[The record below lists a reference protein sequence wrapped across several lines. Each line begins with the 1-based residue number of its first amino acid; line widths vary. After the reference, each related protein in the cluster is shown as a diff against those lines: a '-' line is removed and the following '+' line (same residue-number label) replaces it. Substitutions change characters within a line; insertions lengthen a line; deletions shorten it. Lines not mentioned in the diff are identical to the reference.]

1 MSDDPFRNM
10 TPVTARSSVVPSE
23 SITLRTVSPTSHF
36 SSGNRKLRLRIVTR
50 HPLPEHHFLAP
61 FDPNDFQCFAKL
73 KHFVHAHLVARS
85 KGAAQSGL
93 MDGITQDALEFQMD
107 SFEVPNDPEILRDG
121 DTVEV
126 VVDPES
132 AMQAGRNG
140 EIAMM
145 QSEADERDEDDS
157 QDEDHDDDNADP
169 LEFSAADAEERDALL
184 EANRLAALLRSGIHK
199 MSDDQYDDLPS
210 RLHAE
215 VDDLPRMPGPSN
227 LNSVPALKTIR
238 PTVSKTSI
246 PERASV
252 PTLPLMPPSLALGG
266 GAASAMAAF
275 EAKRKQMQASSSSA
289 QSRPPPPMTP
299 ARGATASGS
308 KRNLKRDRSSSSSS
322 SSSSSDSSSDS
333 ESDSDSD
340 SNSDS
345 TDSSSESESESDSAS
360 SDSDSQISDGSSDSA
375 PSVQATHSDRP
386 RQMIN
391 ASAQRPKSPA
401 PVPPGQGLNRT
412 KRRNA
417 MRRMKA
423 KEQRETENTL
433 RFLEARERAASRE
446 NGEDHV
452 GEADRVGWIE
462 DREPAMLQIKGTSGL
477 AQSNGINV
485 SSDGDMPPGGGSFGM
500 EESSITTERPAETRK
515 RKRTDETAATIEES
529 GPQVQRLGP
538 RWQDMQPGQAP
549 YGGAIPANVLIRH
562 IDCQAFYDD
571 QLAKMEAEAEN
582 TTEMPSEQ
590 HEEEPIEDRREEQEA
605 QSEEQVEAEVD
616 APPQAH
622 EEEQPED
629 QPRRRRSERIR
640 GIHSQRRQELEDAAE
655 ADRARKR
662 IKIEEVTPA
671 LGTPVPVDGP
681 NDIRFSPKDPPGDN
695 EDFDI
700 DIIWQELVL
709 GDYHPS
715 DIALSERVHAPVVP
729 WSELRAG
736 VGILWQE
743 LALHPE
749 RNTPE
754 MLWHAGVVSS
764 CRPLD
769 AEGRRHTKVEGMGPF
784 EENKWRD
791 YEDYDCPRW
800 RAHWTTEE
808 EYPALVY
815 RFG

>member
-1 MSDDPFRNM
+1 MSDDPSRNM
-10 TPVTARSSVVPSE
+10 TPVAARSSIVPSE
-23 SITLRTVSPTSHF
+23 SITLRTLPPTSHF
-36 SSGNRKLRLRIVTR
+36 SSGHRKLRLRIITR

-61 FDPNDFQCFAKL
+61 FDPNDSQCFAKL
-73 KHFVHAHLVARS
+73 KHFVHAHLMARS
-85 KGAAQSGL
+85 KGVGQSEV
-93 MDGITQDALEFQMD
+93 MENIAQDALEFQMD

-132 AMQAGRNG
+132 AMQASRNG
-140 EIAMM
+140 EIVMT
-145 QSEADERDEDDS
+145 QSEADESDEDDT
-157 QDEDHDDDNADP
+157 QDEADDDDDSNSHE
-169 LEFSAADAEERDALL
+169 LSAADAEERDALL
-184 EANRLAALLRSGIHK
+184 EAKRLAALLRSGIHK
-199 MSDDQYDDLPS
+199 SSDDQHDDLPS

-215 VDDLPRMPGPSN
+215 ADDLPRMPRQSS

-238 PTVSKTSI
+238 PTASKTSN
-246 PERASV
+246 PERVSF
-252 PTLPLMPPSLALGG
+252 PTLPLMPTSLALGG

-308 KRNLKRDRSSSSSS
+308 KRNLRRDRSSSSSS
-322 SSSSSDSSSDS
+322 SSSSRDSSS

-340 SNSDS
+340 SDSNSNS

-360 SDSDSQISDGSSDSA
+360 SDSDSQTSDGSSDSA

-386 RQMIN
+386 RQVIN
-391 ASAQRPKSPA
+391 ASSQRPKSPA

-417 MRRMKA
+417 MRRMKV
-423 KEQRETENTL
+423 KEQREAQNTL

-446 NGEDHV
+446 DGSGHV
-452 GEADRVGWIE
+452 GEADRVGWVE
-462 DREPAMLQIKGTSGL
+462 DREPALLQVEGISAH
-477 AQSNGINV
+477 AQSNGVNL

-500 EESSITTERPAETRK
+500 EESTITSAEQPIETRK
-515 RKRTDETAATIEES
+515 RKRTDETAATIES
-529 GPQVQRLGP
+529 NNTPVQRLGP
-538 RWQDMQPGQAP
+538 RWQDMRPGQAP
-549 YGGAIPANVLIRH
+549 YGGVVPANVQIRH

-571 QLAKMEAEAEN
+571 QLARMEAEAEDAPD
-582 TTEMPSEQ
+582 MPFEQ
-590 HEEEPIEDRREEQEA
+590 HEEEPIEERREEQEAA
-605 QSEEQVEAEVD
+605 QSEEQVEEEVN
-616 APPQAH
+616 ALSEVQ
-622 EEEQPED
+622 E
-629 QPRRRRSERIR
+629 PRRRRSERIR
-640 GIHSQRRQELEDAAE
+640 GILSQRQQESEDAAD

-681 NDIRFSPKDPPGDN
+681 NDIRFSPKDPPGDD

-700 DIIWQELVL
+700 DEIWQELVL

-729 WSELRAG
+729 WSDLRPG
-736 VGILWQE
+736 IGILWQE

-754 MLWHAGVVSS
+754 MLWHAGVVST

-769 AEGRRHTKVEGMGPF
+769 AEGRRRTQVEAMGPF
-784 EENKWRD
+784 EENKWRH
-791 YEDYDCPRW
+791 YEDYDSPYRE
-800 RAHWTTEE
+800 HWATEE